1 MKHKFLLKICFNFTP
16 FDYNL
21 SESATVMN
29 LSDRLLEIAEEKKL
43 IKPKDLVGE
52 KFRPFI

>member
-16 FDYNL
+16 LDYNL
-21 SESATVMN
+21 SESATVMS